1 MPQDNDSSPPKFKSY
16 VKEEICGTMQIVP
29 EGTYDPSEGVRAE
42 TEDEIEAVERA
53 VLNYYVR
60 NNDMIDNDDD
70 DDTDTDYEM

>member
-1 MPQDNDSSPPKFKSY
+1 
-16 VKEEICGTMQIVP
+16 MQIIP

-42 TEDEIEAVERA
+42 TEVEIEAVERA

-70 DDTDTDYEM
+70 DTDTDYEM